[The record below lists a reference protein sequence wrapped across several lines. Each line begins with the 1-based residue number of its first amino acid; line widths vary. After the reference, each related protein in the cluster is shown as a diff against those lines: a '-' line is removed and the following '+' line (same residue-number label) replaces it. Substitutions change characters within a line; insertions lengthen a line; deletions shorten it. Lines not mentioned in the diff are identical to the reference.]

1 MLTLLK
7 IEWKKLKPYRN
18 FWIQLIFS
26 AIAVFGLN
34 FIVYNFM
41 HKNLPPKEGTLIM
54 DSPFGFPEVWHTVTY
69 LSGFLLYLPGV
80 LIITLV
86 TNEFSFRTHR
96 QNIIDGIKRNQ
107 FIWIKYT
114 VLFFISIFFTLVV
127 SACTIF
133 FGTLSGTASSA
144 EKLIYLFYFLLQCLS
159 YCSVAMLFGIL
170 LKKTGMAIA
179 LFLAYGLVL
188 ERFLSSL
195 LNMGSGKFYL
205 GNYLP
210 LTSADR
216 LILFPFAKD
225 LSKQF
230 LAIVNIPTML
240 ATVLIYLLIYYY
252 VINKHFKNAD
262 L

>member
-144 EKLIYLFYFLLQCLS
+144 EKLIYLF
-159 YCSVAMLFGIL
+159 
-170 LKKTGMAIA
+170 
-179 LFLAYGLVL
+179 
-188 ERFLSSL
+188 LSSL